1 MKQKIHHLYYLF
13 NPRALVSL
21 RRSGWIII
29 ALLLFSTIAIAQET
43 TSEEFVIGA
52 TFDRGTRYDQFYYN
66 KLRQAGMNI
75 LSQYADET
83 TNELLDGLN
92 FLAINNEFNS
102 EWIYFYSTAYYSKW
116 EAEEDQDHR
125 YKVGFKHREEVEG
138 DTLLSNTTIG
148 RASTYLGRQCWSTEG
163 LSAPAC
169 SLMYGPHY
177 HQEKVYKRWPADTSY
192 ERYDLKYTPRYIMA
206 LKLENGAQLDD
217 TASIC
222 KLSVVARYRLRVDG
236 NITGNDIDMVLKSI
250 TLKASD
256 FQPYGEFNE
265 FYFGEIDTAWYDY
278 PEEFRDPEDGTD
290 KRDFLHTSGV
300 HFFDRWGDQ
309 GVQFRVDWLGDN
321 SKCNLYIDY
330 VEVYDN
336 DGGNHFANDPSRVD
350 SLVREY
356 AQGFPQSVW
365 PNMKYWVG
373 CDEPSSLDD
382 YIPLKTVDSILVSI
396 GAPRLITTVYPWWE
410 GEVNGENQ
418 LVRYYN
424 TVQPAKLIIDFFPFV
439 DFRDPVGFEDWETTR
454 GMFQTCSSLQPGFWY
469 QAQAA
474 GIYKNGE
481 WIGTRRPDSLEFK
494 AQNML
499 ALAHGVK
506 GLIYWHFRSWY
517 LTRGILDPEYSPQE
531 TDLYR
536 ELKDYF
542 VPRLKG
548 KLGKTL
554 LSLNYSG
561 NFLKFQR
568 SDQESPPPPVEY
580 NYLTLSEGTPSML
593 VMNWHCGFFDRAA
606 HPYDNYFM
614 LANLIT
620 TIAKNVKVTLKPPV
634 NTPFTNYRFRNI
646 EGLFDTTFSAPNI
659 FEMQVEHNAGEG
671 YLYQFSPVIQYG
683 GRLLDSEETQPGMIL
698 DDDMIIE
705 NGAVLTVNGV
715 YSSKGNITIKSGG
728 IINGSNGKIQF
739 VEGKKLII
747 EGSGSIAGT
756 SSNKLQLLFNSQQD
770 ETTGIQIKAGGSL
783 TISNCK
789 VEDAIIGI
797 ESLLNANYLNAQH
810 VDFINCETHSINIAG
825 RSPGMN
831 PTPPPQINGCTM
843 LNSNY
848 GIAISNSPGM
858 VIYDNDITNTA
869 CGIYLSS
876 VTDAQIIGN
885 IIISNREEYP
895 GIWIFSS
902 GGAIRANYITGH
914 TNGIHFANSAML
926 LGSNYITGN
935 KFHGLFIGDGSRPY
949 MRQGQWIGSHPH
961 FYATSGYNKIFQ
973 NGGYEGE
980 GEDNDGSE
988 IYFVNSN
995 AEMDKG
1001 CNSIYDDRQLSPP
1014 LVNTEL
1020 LMNCPEGSS
1029 IEVDARANYWGSW
1042 VDERRF
1048 GFLSVDYI
1056 PYLESP
1062 CPEPQ
1067 DGSAGE
1073 LVRMTSFGDVIDT
1086 VYAVDTEIPELTE
1099 TEEAYAEAE
1108 EYFLTGNL
1116 TSALQVYEGI
1126 INSTATEEEKYL
1138 AYQRKYS
1145 IGKLTGQSTEY
1156 FNQLSN
1162 TFAALASNTQD
1173 TLNNKIL
1180 SQFSTLSKVGEQ
1192 EYETAISEFDN
1203 IVQQNPN
1210 TEEAVFAE
1218 IDALTTAL
1226 LIEEADSTLQKG
1238 RLGKYLIKSTSD
1250 YNQRIDEILR
1260 KNFGS
1265 ESKETEKD
1273 LLPTEYTL
1281 YQNYPNPFNPTTT
1294 IKYDLPNTS
1303 DVSLIIYDI
1312 LGRKIKELVNAKQQA
1327 GRYEIQF
1334 NASNLASG
1342 VYIYQLIAEKYMS
1355 SRKMILL
1362 K

>member
-1 MKQKIHHLYYLF
+1 MKHKTHHLYYLYY
-13 NPRALVSL
+13 PRS
-21 RRSGWIII
+21 WIIT
-29 ALLLFSTIAIAQET
+29 ALLLFATTVTAQET
-43 TSEEFVIGA
+43 PPTPDKFYVGTEFSNQTVDN
-52 TFDRGTRYDQFYYN
+52 TKFYQPFYES
-66 KLRQAGMNI
+66 GMNFI
-75 LSQYADET
+75 SQRANFDT
-83 TNELLDGLN
+83 TWQ
-92 FLAINNEFNS
+92 FINNYDMLASNVRYKHEY
-102 EWIYFYSTAYYSKW
+102 IYHYSTSYYSKW
-116 EAEEDQDHR
+116 EAEVDAEADR
-125 YKVGFKHREEVEG
+125 VGFKHRDSLG
-138 DTLLSNTTIG
+138 NLIG
-148 RASTYLGRQCWSTEG
+148 NSATWKGKSCWSSLG
-163 LSAPAC
+163 LSGPRD
-169 SLMYGPHY
+169 SLMYGPLY
-177 HQEKVYKRWPADTSY
+177 RQEKRYKRWLYGCYNDTGCVT
-192 ERYDLKYTPRYIMA
+192 YTPRFQMA
-206 LKLENGAQLDD
+206 LHNPGNVDD
-217 TASIC
+217 SEDVCVI
-222 KLSVVARYRLRVDG
+222 KVVFRYKNLQDSLHYDTTFIER
-236 NITGNDIDMVLKSI
+236 
-250 TLKASD
+250 TLKVGD
-256 FQPYGEFNE
+256 F
-265 FYFGEIDTAWYDY
+265 DTSGN
-278 PEEFRDPEDGTD
+278 FRDFYLHPNQFLGIYEYPQEFILPRFLGQMVDAPSMLNYTD
-290 KRDFLHTSGV
+290 SEAYTGI
-300 HFFDRWGDQ
+300 
-309 GVQFRVDWLGDN
+309 QFWVDWLRTDTL
-321 SKCNLYIDY
+321 CTLYIDY

-336 DGGNHFANDPSRVD
+336 NGWNDFITQPNETAQLITEYAQNFNNQNWQNIKYWAGTDEPYTIDAYHPIRVVD
-350 SLVREY
+350 SLIRLVNSN
-356 AQGFPQSVW
+356 APMMISF
-365 PNMKYWVG
+365 N
-373 CDEPSSLDD
+373 PSWSWDHK
-382 YIPLKTVDSILVSI
+382 I
-396 GAPRLITTVYPWWE
+396 
-410 GEVNGENQ
+410 NGESEITQYITRVKPQKFLLAINPCAEGWPTIRYEDHEWMRHNFQ
-418 LVRYYN
+418 L
-424 TVQPAKLIIDFFPFV
+424 TH
-439 DFRDPVGFEDWETTR
+439 
-454 GMFQTCSSLQPGFWY
+454 SLHPNFWY
-469 QAQAA
+469 AAQAL
-474 GIYKNGE
+474 GY
-481 WIGTRRPDSLEFK
+481 RRMDNTWCIWRKPEPAELRSMV
-494 AQNML
+494 ML
-499 ALAHGVK
+499 ALAHGAK
-506 GLIYWHFRSWY
+506 GIIFKWFDSYVSTEDY
-517 LTRGILDPEYSPQE
+517 CGT
-531 TDLYR
+531 T
-536 ELKDYF
+536 LKDCIVTPDTGKTELYYEIKNNLA
-542 VPRLKG
+542 PRLTG
-548 KLGKTL
+548 KLGNTIKD
-554 LSLNYSG
+554 LNYTG
-561 NFLKFQR
+561 NYLQYR
-568 SDQESPPPPVEY
+568 YQIPTDNPEPVES
-580 NYLTLSEGTPSML
+580 NYLILGYGTQAL
-593 VMNWHCGFFDRAA
+593 DERNWHCGFFNRPV
-606 HPYDNYFM
+606 HPEDKYFM

-683 GRLLDSEETQPGMIL
+683 GRLLDSEATQPGMIL

-876 VTDAQIIGN
+876 VVDAQIIGN

-949 MRQGQWIGSHPH
+949 MRQGQWVGSPPNM
-961 FYATSGYNKIFQ
+961 YATSGYNKIFQ

-988 IYFVNSN
+988 IYFVVNSN

-1001 CNSIYDDRQLSPP
+1001 CNSTYDDREPSPP

-1048 GFLSVDYI
+1048 GFLIVNYI

-1086 VYAVDTEIPELTE
+1086 VYAIDTEIPELTE

-1116 TSALQVYEGI
+1116 TNALQVYEGI
-1126 INSTATEEEKYL
+1126 INSSATEEEKYL

-1192 EYETAISEFDN
+1192 EYETAITEFDN

-1210 TEEAVFAE
+1210 TEEAVYAE

-1226 LIEEADSTLQKG
+1226 LLEESDSTLQKG
-1238 RLGKYLIKSTSD
+1238 RLGKYLIKSSAS
-1250 YNQRIDEILR
+1250 YHQRVDAILR

-1265 ESKETEKD
+1265 GSKENQKE

-1303 DVSLIIYDI
+1303 DVSLIVFDI
-1312 LGRKIKELVNAKQQA
+1312 LGRKIKELVNTKQQA
-1327 GRYEIQF
+1327 GKYEVQF

-1342 VYIYQLIAEKYMS
+1342 VYIYQLIAEKYMQ